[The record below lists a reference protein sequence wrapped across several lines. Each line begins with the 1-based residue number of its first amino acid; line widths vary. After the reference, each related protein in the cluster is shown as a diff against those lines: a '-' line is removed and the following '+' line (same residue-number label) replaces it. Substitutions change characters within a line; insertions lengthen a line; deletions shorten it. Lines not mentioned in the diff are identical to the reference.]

1 MADREP
7 APPLKR
13 PSGPTADEV
22 EMYLREHPEFLAEH
36 QDLVHLLV
44 PPDSQRGDGVVDMQR
59 YMLERVRGDLTKLQ
73 TQQNDILATSR
84 SNLTTQNRIHG
95 AVLRLLEARTL
106 EELIE
111 IVVTDLAVQLDV
123 DAAALGFEAMDR
135 LTAGINRSAL
145 KILPRGAIDCFMG
158 GSKDIVLIPD
168 ASGDPALFGGA
179 ATLVRSQALL
189 RLKFRRDAP
198 LGILACGSRT
208 VGKFHP
214 SQGTELLTFLGKAV
228 ELTIQGWLDR
238 G

>member
-22 EMYLREHPEFLAEH
+22 ELYLRAHPEFLAEH
-36 QDLVHLLV
+36 RDLVHLLI
-44 PPDSQRGDGVVDMQR
+44 PPEAQRGDGVVDMQR
-59 YMLERVRGDLTKLQ
+59 YMLERVRGDLVKLQ
-73 TQQNDILATSR
+73 TQQNEILATSR
-84 SNLTTQNRIHG
+84 SNLTSQGRIHA

-111 IVVTDLAVQLDV
+111 IIITDLAVQLDV
-123 DAAALGFEAMDR
+123 DAVALGFEAMDR
-135 LTAGINRSAL
+135 LTGGANRSAL
-145 KILPRGAIDCFMG
+145 KILPRGAIDRFMG
-158 GSKDIVLIPD
+158 GGKDIILLPD
-168 ASGDPALFGGA
+168 AAGDPALFGGA

-198 LGILACGSRT
+198 LGIIACGSRT
-208 VGKFHP
+208 TGKFHP
-214 SQGTELLTFLGKAV
+214 GQGTELLVFLGRAL

>member
-7 APPLKR
+7 APLKR

-22 EMYLREHPEFLAEH
+22 EHYLRDHPEFLAEH
-36 QDLVHLLV
+36 QSLVHLLV
-44 PPDSQRGDGVVDMQR
+44 PPEARRGDGIIDMQR
-59 YMLERVRGDLTKLQ
+59 YMLDRVRGDLVKLQ
-73 TQQNDILATSR
+73 VQQNEILATSR
-84 SNLTTQNRIHG
+84 SNLTSQGRIHG

-111 IVVTDLAVQLDV
+111 IIITDMAVQLDV
-123 DAAALGFEAMDR
+123 DVVALGFEAMDR
-135 LTAGINRSAL
+135 LAGGANRGAL
-145 KILPRGAIDCFMG
+145 KILSKGAIDRFLG
-158 GSKDIVLIPD
+158 GGKDIVLLPD
-168 ASGDPALFGGA
+168 TPGESTLFGGA

-189 RLKFRRDAP
+189 RLRFRRDAP

-208 VGKFHP
+208 AGKFNP
-214 SQGTELLTFLGKAV
+214 SQGTELLTFLAKAV